1 VECRSYWKLQLYQ
14 PSTVQNKSW
23 LSIWEWPSQYS
34 IDVNQLTEEDY
45 NKAIAQLKNEYKK
58 LYQNLDT
65 RAQIDDSGY
74 VKFLKSY
81 AEYLI
86 RKTNYRW

>member
-1 VECRSYWKLQLYQ
+1 MLNKTVMMLKNNLPRMWSADHWKLYQLYQ

-45 NKAIAQLKNEYKK
+45 NKATLKKWSTK
-58 LYQNLDT
+58 LYQIWQ
-65 RAQIDDSGY
+65 AYAQKQIDDSG
-74 VKFLKSY
+74 
-81 AEYLI
+81 
-86 RKTNYRW
+86 W